1 MGEKGE
7 ERKRNKRGKMRFKG
21 GKKIYGSDKKER
33 KTNQTRKKETRR
45 EKMSLHGLVSVS
57 IAAIFPL
64 TGPHI
69 CFSHSSHTLRS
80 LKVQLN

>member
-21 GKKIYGSDKKER
+21 EKKSMEVIKRKER
-33 KTNQTRKKETRR
+33 QIRRGKKETRR